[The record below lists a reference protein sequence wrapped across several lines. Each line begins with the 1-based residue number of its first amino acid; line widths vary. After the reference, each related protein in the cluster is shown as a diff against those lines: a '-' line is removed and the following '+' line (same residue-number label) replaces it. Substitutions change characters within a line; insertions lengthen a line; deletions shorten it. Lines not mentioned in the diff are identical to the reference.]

1 MRDRHQAAVSS
12 VRYRYIVYI
21 VARLTLRYLAMSLAV
36 CPSDLMRFAVA
47 MCSATGCGG
56 GSKNSGSRLLMSGC
70 PDRATLDASTP
81 HFACAGGVV
90 DMVSGIED
98 RDVASADVATLPL
111 APRNPLPMW
120 RQLTAARAVH
130 TGPETLRHAG

>member
-70 PDRATLDASTP
+70 PDRPTLDASTP
-81 HFACAGGVV
+81 HFACAGGGG
-90 DMVSGIED
+90 DMVSSIED
-98 RDVASADVATLPL
+98 RGVASADVAMLPL
-111 APRNPLPMW
+111 APRKPLPLW
-120 RQLTAARAVH
+120 RRTRGAAAC
-130 TGPETLRHAG
+130 